1 MDPTAF
7 ACHVAAIPYP
17 GRGHINPMFNFC
29 YLLASMR
36 DDVLITFVLTQEW
49 LGFIGSD
56 PKPPN
61 LRFFSIPNVIP
72 SELARAADFPGF
84 WEAVMTKMEDPCERL
99 LDRLKPPVTAIVADT
114 FLFWAVGMGN
124 RRNIQVASLWP
135 MSVSEFY
142 HLDNLIV
149 QAQNSPT
156 DMSEHS
162 DLKENKQIFGRVKEA
177 FSWIRKAQFL
187 LLTSIYELEAQV
199 IDAVKAKF
207 SFPIYSLGPLIPYF
221 KLGDS
226 SIPLPSYQSNNSGCL
241 EWLDSQRLASV
252 LYISLGSFLSVSSAQ
267 MDEIAVGLQQ
277 SGVRFLWVVRGE
289 AARIKD
295 ICGEMGMV
303 VAWCDQL
310 RVLSHDS
317 VGGFWS
323 HCGWNSVVEG
333 VFSGLPF
340 LTFPLVMDQHCN
352 GKLIV
357 EDWKIGWRV
366 RRELGKEVLVKRDEI
381 ACLVKKFM
389 DLESNEGN
397 EMRRRAREL
406 QEICQ
411 QAITKGESS
420 YSNLEAF
427 ARDIHNAATVEAG

>member
-114 FLFWAVGMGN
+114 FLSWAVGMGN

-156 DMSEHS
+156 DMSE
-162 DLKENKQIFGRVKEA
+162 
-177 FSWIRKAQFL
+177 
-187 LLTSIYELEAQV
+187 
-199 IDAVKAKF
+199 
-207 SFPIYSLGPLIPYF
+207 
-221 KLGDS
+221 
-226 SIPLPSYQSNNSGCL
+226 QST
-241 EWLDSQRLASV
+241 
-252 LYISLGSFLSVSSAQ
+252 
-267 MDEIAVGLQQ
+267 
-277 SGVRFLWVVRGE
+277 
-289 AARIKD
+289 RI
-295 ICGEMGMV
+295 
-303 VAWCDQL
+303 
-310 RVLSHDS
+310 
-317 VGGFWS
+317 
-323 HCGWNSVVEG
+323 
-333 VFSGLPF
+333 
-340 LTFPLVMDQHCN
+340 
-352 GKLIV
+352 
-357 EDWKIGWRV
+357 
-366 RRELGKEVLVKRDEI
+366 
-381 ACLVKKFM
+381 
-389 DLESNEGN
+389 
-397 EMRRRAREL
+397 
-406 QEICQ
+406 
-411 QAITKGESS
+411 
-420 YSNLEAF
+420 
-427 ARDIHNAATVEAG
+427 

>member
-1 MDPTAF
+1 MDPTAS

-114 FLFWAVGMGN
+114 FLSWAVGMGN

-156 DMSEHS
+156 DMSGAS
-162 DLKENKQIFGRVKEA
+162 NYPTQYKSYLSLIYIF
-177 FSWIRKAQFL
+177 
-187 LLTSIYELEAQV
+187 
-199 IDAVKAKF
+199 
-207 SFPIYSLGPLIPYF
+207 
-221 KLGDS
+221 
-226 SIPLPSYQSNNSGCL
+226 
-241 EWLDSQRLASV
+241 
-252 LYISLGSFLSVSSAQ
+252 
-267 MDEIAVGLQQ
+267 
-277 SGVRFLWVVRGE
+277 
-289 AARIKD
+289 
-295 ICGEMGMV
+295 
-303 VAWCDQL
+303 
-310 RVLSHDS
+310 
-317 VGGFWS
+317 
-323 HCGWNSVVEG
+323 
-333 VFSGLPF
+333 
-340 LTFPLVMDQHCN
+340 
-352 GKLIV
+352 
-357 EDWKIGWRV
+357 
-366 RRELGKEVLVKRDEI
+366 
-381 ACLVKKFM
+381 
-389 DLESNEGN
+389 
-397 EMRRRAREL
+397 
-406 QEICQ
+406 
-411 QAITKGESS
+411 
-420 YSNLEAF
+420 
-427 ARDIHNAATVEAG
+427 